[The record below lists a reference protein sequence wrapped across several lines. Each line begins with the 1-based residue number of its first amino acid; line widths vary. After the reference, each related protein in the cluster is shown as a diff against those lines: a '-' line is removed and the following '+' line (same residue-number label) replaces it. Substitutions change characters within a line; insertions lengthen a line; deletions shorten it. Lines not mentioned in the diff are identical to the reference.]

1 MWRDSGYRVN
11 HCRLDF
17 LCSQSSAVRKAA
29 IASGTVVAR
38 VAWLFRALLVFTH
51 KRVAAAA
58 LEKALQ
64 PVTVTNVPTPRENT
78 KTDTNHKSTKK
89 RKFIQYSRVVPRH
102 RGAGRHAGAVLS

>member
-64 PVTVTNVPTPRENT
+64 PVTVTNVPTPREFAC
-78 KTDTNHKSTKK
+78 SVAC
-89 RKFIQYSRVVPRH
+89 RGCAWGRGGGRGGGGGPPR
-102 RGAGRHAGAVLS
+102 R